1 MRDYAFA
8 VTWRVGPGGLFDR
21 GRIDAS
27 KSQLATRELNNA
39 KLKDGIAAEV
49 GAKDRRRQLLA
60 DLATRRVA
68 KLRPQLNIKIHPA
81 LKPEPPPR

>member
-1 MRDYAFA
+1 MQVLLLEVHKMANA
-8 VTWRVGPGGLFDR
+8 CGAGAGG
-21 GRIDAS
+21 G
-27 KSQLATRELNNA
+27 EMN
-39 KLKDGIAAEV
+39 GIAAEV
-49 GAKDRRRQLLA
+49 GAKDRGRQLLA